1 MENCSAFVLVKP
13 SCEPETNRTS
23 FNVELTV
30 FPMGLFSN
38 GSRGGT
44 SPGNTRPMDDLYDK
58 ATRAE
63 YQYRGIGTRSLAPDI
78 DADEFAQS
86 RSRS

>member
-30 FPMGLFSN
+30 FSN

-63 YQYRGIGTRSLAPDI
+63 YQYRGIGTRSAAPDI